1 MGFIRV
7 YIFADKAE
15 PKPPLGPILGQLGVN
30 SSNFCKDFNESTAEL
45 AMFDEVFGFLLTV
58 DLLVLENRTVK
69 FFIRKPT
76 ISVLLKLVNAIS
88 IANSNYFFKKRFVM
102 RINDFLKLVIFKY
115 GFVNMKELK
124 RVSFICKGTARAL
137 GICLIK

>member
-7 YIFADKAE
+7 YIFA
-15 PKPPLGPILGQLGVN
+15 VN